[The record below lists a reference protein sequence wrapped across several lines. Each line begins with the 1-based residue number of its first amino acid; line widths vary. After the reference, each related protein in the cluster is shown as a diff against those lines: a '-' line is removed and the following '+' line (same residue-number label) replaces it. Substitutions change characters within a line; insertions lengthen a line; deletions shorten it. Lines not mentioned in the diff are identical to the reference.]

1 MKTTKHM
8 RCRMS
13 QRGIRSSV
21 INAVCQFGK
30 HYGDKIIVTGDD
42 ARGLSKCCE
51 DYKRVFDQVAEK
63 GGYVVIEKDNVL
75 ITAYRYQTR
84 R

>member
-13 QRGIRSSV
+13 QRGIKTSV

-30 HYGDKIIVTGDD
+30 RYGDKIIVTGDD
-42 ARGLSKCCE
+42 ARGLSKCC
-51 DYKRVFDQVAEK
+51 DDFKRVFDQVA
-63 GGYVVIEKDNVL
+63 VVIEKDNAL
-75 ITAYRYQTR
+75 ITAYRYQSGR
-84 R
+84 